1 MERSQIQ
8 SLIKQCAGG
17 LFDLACAVSG
27 RVNWDLSLPVGVI
40 DARRSTPKLMVTAV
54 GTINSMVRASATIG
68 HPLMRQFFERMEAM
82 GVEQALKESF
92 GGADADFTSFQV
104 GACYLNIASGEKEK
118 STLWGRVIF
127 YVDDVDKMYQRALKC
142 NMKPLTQ
149 PADAPW
155 GERYFH
161 LRDPDENELSF
172 AKPLDS

>member
-1 MERSQIQ
+1 MSNQ
-8 SLIKQCAGG
+8 SLQGIS
-17 LFDLACAVSG
+17 AVTFIVSSMK
-27 RVNWDLSLPVGVI
+27 VSVEFYESSAPPKSLLKPN
-40 DARRSTPKLMVTAV
+40 DS
-54 GTINSMVRASATIG
+54 
-68 HPLMRQFFERMEAM
+68 
-82 GVEQALKESF
+82 VEFYESLGFKRLF

-149 PADAPW
+149 PSDAPW

-172 AKPLDS
+172 AKPLNS